1 MYMDCVINWMTRS
14 FLSILIVLICYYLQK
29 RGIPRPVRSTLTVII
44 AIIVTGLKLTRR
56 IRDIAEVYLFIIRL
70 GWVVTL
76 NSESEQ

>member
-1 MYMDCVINWMTRS
+1 M
-14 FLSILIVLICYYLQK
+14 SILIVLICYYLQK

-70 GWVVTL
+70 G
-76 NSESEQ
+76 